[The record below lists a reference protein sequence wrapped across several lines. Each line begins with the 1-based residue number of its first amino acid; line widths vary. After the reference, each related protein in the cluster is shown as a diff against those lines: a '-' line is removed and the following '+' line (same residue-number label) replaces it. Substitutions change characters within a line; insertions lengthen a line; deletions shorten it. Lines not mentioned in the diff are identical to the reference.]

1 MGIVSEEYE
10 GRRFLDLLVEVKRT
24 ILKVIS
30 GVLALVLFTIK
41 RFGRKISSRG
51 ML

>member
-10 GRRFLDLLVEVKRT
+10 GRRFLDLLAEVKRT